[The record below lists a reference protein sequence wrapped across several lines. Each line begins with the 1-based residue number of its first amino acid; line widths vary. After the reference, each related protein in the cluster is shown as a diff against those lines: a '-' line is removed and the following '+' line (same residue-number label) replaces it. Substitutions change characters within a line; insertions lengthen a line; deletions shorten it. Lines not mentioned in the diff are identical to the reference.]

1 METPQVIDKI
11 KKLLASA
18 GQKDNANEA
27 AAAFAQAQRLA
38 TKHRIE
44 LAQLQTSSAEPE
56 IDPMVKESINMG
68 GRVLA
73 WKKVL
78 IHSMQGAFGV
88 YCIVLQGKGE
98 YVLAGKSSDVQ
109 TALYLYHA
117 ISAEIER
124 LAARIVRGKGASY
137 AHAFKYGAAETVSKR
152 IAEAHVE
159 TVQAA
164 RAEGVSTAALA
175 CVEQGREI
183 ARAWYMTGLG
193 DTSRVVMR
201 QSRTNVM
208 VDGFAAGRKA
218 GESIDIGGKRGAL
231 PSANRVLRAG
241 VT

>member
-27 AAAFAQAQRLA
+27 ANAFARAQALA

-56 IDPMVKESINMG
+56 TDPMVKESINMG

-98 YVLAGKSSDVQ
+98 YVLAGKASDVQ

-124 LAARIVRGKGASY
+124 LTAILARGKGASY

-152 IAEAHVE
+152 IAEAHAE

-183 ARAWYMTGLG
+183 ARAWYMAGL
-193 DTSRVVMR
+193 DSSRSRVVVR
-201 QSRTNVM
+201 ESRTNV
-208 VDGFAAGRKA
+208 VADGFAAGRKA

-231 PSANRVLRAG
+231 PSANRALRAG
-241 VT
+241 

>member
-1 METPQVIDKI
+1 METPAVIEKI
-11 KKLLASA
+11 KALLALA
-18 GQKDNANEA
+18 GQQDNANEA

-44 LAQLQTSSAEPE
+44 LAQIETSSTELT

-78 IHSMQGAFGV
+78 IHSMQNAFGV

-98 YVLAGKSSDVQ
+98 YMLAGKSQDVQ

-124 LAARIVRGKGASY
+124 LTLIHARGKGASY
-137 AHAFKYGAAETVSKR
+137 AHAFKFGAAETVSDR
-152 IAEAHVE
+152 IAEAHAE
-159 TVQAA
+159 TIQTA

-183 ARAWYMTGLG
+183 ARAWYMAGLG

-201 QSRTNVM
+201 QSRTSVV
-208 VDGFAAGRKA
+208 VDGFTAGRKA
-218 GESIDIGGKRGAL
+218 GESIDIGGKRDAL
-231 PSANRVLRAG
+231 PAANRALRAG
-241 VT
+241 